1 MRRCIRMVL
10 LVSLGGAAMAAGAGG
25 LQAQQ
30 PPVRATAGGVL
41 LNFQDADFGYV
52 VATLAQAAGLNLA
65 ATDLPQKPVSMR
77 TTQPVTPEQIVGLI
91 RSLAEAHGVSVT
103 EGNGFMRLQGA
114 VAQTGVED
122 PRQLYIYR
130 LRHARAPLLA
140 TTLQAL
146 FGGGTGSGAGI
157 RTTGTAA
164 QTLTQQ
170 LRAMEQQAQAAAQ
183 QRAPQQVIV
192 TGPGGISMTMP
203 VVIVPDD
210 VTNSLLIR
218 ATPADWLVMQQAIGS
233 LDLRPLQVVIE
244 VVIAE
249 VRRSDE
255 LNVGTSLAA
264 ADGRA
269 RAGESTTGS
278 LPGLDRDDDFS
289 LRIIRRGNINVDMTL
304 SALAAS
310 GRVRIL
316 SRPVILA
323 QNNQEARINVG
334 EQRPFIQVSRSL
346 PTAEPVRDQVVVYRD
361 VGTTLTILPTINED
375 GYVNLAVSQEVNNAT
390 SEIQFGAPVISTREA
405 TTQILA
411 RDGQTV
417 VIGGLIDRQT
427 DRRRAG
433 VPFLKDIP
441 LLGLLFGSVRENT
454 ANSELFL
461 FLTPHIVATDDD
473 AQRIKDGIEDNVDL
487 LRPLTPIRPLI
498 PPVHVIPP
506 DTIPPAGR

>member
-1 MRRCIRMVL
+1 MRRCIRVVL
-10 LVSLGGAAMAAGAGG
+10 LVNLCGAAVAGSAGR
-25 LQAQQ
+25 LDAQQ
-30 PPVRATAGGVL
+30 PPVRTTQGGVL

-52 VATLAQAAGLNLA
+52 VSALAQAAGLNLA
-65 ATDLPQKPVSMR
+65 TTDLPQKPVSMR
-77 TTQPVTPEQIVGLI
+77 TTQPVTPEQIAGLI

-103 EGNGFMRLQGA
+103 EGDGFMRLQGA
-114 VAQTGVED
+114 VQVAGED

-140 TTLQAL
+140 NTLQAL
-146 FGGGTGSGAGI
+146 FGGGTGSGI
-157 RTTGTAA
+157 RATGAAA

-183 QRAPQQVIV
+183 RAPQQVIV
-192 TGPGGISMTMP
+192 AGPGGITMGMP
-203 VVIVPDD
+203 VIIVPDD
-210 VTNSLLIR
+210 VTNSLLVR

-255 LNVGTSLAA
+255 LNIGTSLEAT
-264 ADGRA
+264 DSRA
-269 RAGESTTGS
+269 RPGESATGT
-278 LPGLDRDDDFS
+278 LPGLERDSDFS
-289 LRIIRRGNINVDMTL
+289 LRIIRRGNIDVDMTL

-441 LLGLLFGSVRENT
+441 LLGFLFGSVRENT

-473 AQRIKDGIEDNVDL
+473 AQRIKDGIEENVDL
-487 LRPLTPIRPLI
+487 LQTLTPIRPLI
-498 PPVHVIPP
+498 PPVPVVIPP

>member
-1 MRRCIRMVL
+1 
-10 LVSLGGAAMAAGAGG
+10 
-25 LQAQQ
+25 
-30 PPVRATAGGVL
+30 
-41 LNFQDADFGYV
+41 
-52 VATLAQAAGLNLA
+52 
-65 ATDLPQKPVSMR
+65 
-77 TTQPVTPEQIVGLI
+77 
-91 RSLAEAHGVSVT
+91 
-103 EGNGFMRLQGA
+103 
-114 VAQTGVED
+114 
-122 PRQLYIYR
+122 
-130 LRHARAPLLA
+130 
-140 TTLQAL
+140 
-146 FGGGTGSGAGI
+146 
-157 RTTGTAA
+157 
-164 QTLTQQ
+164 
-170 LRAMEQQAQAAAQ
+170 
-183 QRAPQQVIV
+183 
-192 TGPGGISMTMP
+192 
-203 VVIVPDD
+203 
-210 VTNSLLIR
+210 
-218 ATPADWLVMQQAIGS
+218 
-233 LDLRPLQVVIE
+233 
-244 VVIAE
+244 

-255 LNVGTSLAA
+255 LNIGTSLEAS
-264 ADGRA
+264 DSRA
-269 RAGESTTGS
+269 RPGESATGT
-278 LPGLDRDDDFS
+278 LPGLERDSDFS
-289 LRIIRRGNINVDMTL
+289 LRIIRRGNIDVDMTL

-441 LLGLLFGSVRENT
+441 LLGFLFGSIRENT

-473 AQRIKDGIEDNVDL
+473 AQRIKDGIEENVDL
-487 LRPLTPIRPLI
+487 LQTLTPIRPLI
-498 PPVHVIPP
+498 PPVPVVIPP